1 MIFSKSLG
9 CTENAECRMNRALEK
24 RKTGRT
30 YKKLGLSQ
38 KNKKK
43 KEGF

>member
-1 MIFSKSLG
+1 M
-9 CTENAECRMNRALEK
+9 ENAEWRLNRAFEK
-24 RKTGRT
+24 RKTGKT